1 LRAFGNTASH
11 DGRGRCWPSCIGDH
25 ADNESSTGASF
36 VAFQFKSTMMPIR
49 RRFVPSRR
57 AISAL
62 WDALRTTL
70 GHFLECGLRE
80 LCTTVT
86 EALVPHQQHLLPNH
100 FHCSAIA
107 AAAPR
112 SVQNAI
118 TSKG

>member
-1 LRAFGNTASH
+1 MTVAAGVGRRVSVTMRTMSLRPALRLSQFSQIHDDADTLPLRA
-11 DGRGRCWPSCIGDH
+11 
-25 ADNESSTGASF
+25 ESPGHLD
-36 VAFQFKSTMMPIR
+36 
-49 RRFVPSRR
+49 
-57 AISAL
+57 L

-80 LCTTVT
+80 LRTTVT
-86 EALVPHQQHLLPNH
+86 GALVPHQQHLLPNH

-118 TSKG
+118 ASKG